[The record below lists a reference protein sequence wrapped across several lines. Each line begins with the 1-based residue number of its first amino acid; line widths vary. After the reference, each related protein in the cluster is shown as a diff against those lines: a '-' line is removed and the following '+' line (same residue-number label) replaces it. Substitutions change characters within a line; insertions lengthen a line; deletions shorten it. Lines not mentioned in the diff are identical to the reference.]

1 MGKEN
6 NKVNGA
12 MVKKNY
18 LDLTD
23 KIALVSGGSRGIGE
37 AICHGLANE
46 GATVVVSS
54 RKIDACEKVA
64 EDIRAKGGKAVAKT
78 CHAGNMDDIERI
90 FNEIESEFGG
100 VDVLVNNGGT
110 NPYYGPI
117 ADTELWAFDKT
128 IEVNLRGPFFLSA
141 QAVKQMQKRG
151 GGSIVNVASIDAIQP
166 GMLRGI
172 YSMTKAAMVN
182 MTKSF
187 AKEYGKDN
195 IRVNALC
202 PGFIDTNMTQVM
214 KKDKEFMDEFVAKL
228 PLGRMGDPE
237 DMVGAVLY
245 FASDASK
252 YTTGT
257 TIVADGGIYA

>member
-1 MGKEN
+1 M
-6 NKVNGA
+6 
-12 MVKKNY
+12 KKNY
-18 LDLTD
+18 LDMSG
-23 KIALVSGGSRGIGE
+23 KVALVSGGSRGIGE

-46 GATVVVSS
+46 GAMVIVSS
-54 RKIDACEKVA
+54 RNIEACTAVA
-64 EDIRAKGGKAVAKT
+64 KDIVAKGGKAVAKT
-78 CHAGNMDDIERI
+78 CHAGDMEDIDRI
-90 FNEIESEFGG
+90 FNEIEAEFGG
-100 VDVLVNNGGT
+100 LDILVNNGGT

-128 IEVNLRGPFFLSA
+128 IEVNLRGPFFMSSK
-141 QAVKQMQKRG
+141 AVKQMQKRG
-151 GGSIVNVASIDAIQP
+151 GGTIVNVASIDAIQP

-202 PGFIDTNMTQVM
+202 PGFIDTNMTKVM
-214 KKDKEFMDEFVAKL
+214 KKDQEFMEAFVAKL
-228 PLGRMGDPE
+228 PLERMGDPE

-245 FASDASK
+245 FASGASK